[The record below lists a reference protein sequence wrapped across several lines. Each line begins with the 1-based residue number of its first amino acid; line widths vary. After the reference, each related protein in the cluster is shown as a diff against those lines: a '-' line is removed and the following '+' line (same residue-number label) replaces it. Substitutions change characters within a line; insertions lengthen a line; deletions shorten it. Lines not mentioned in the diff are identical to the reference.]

1 MTYCTILRVGSVVCS
16 GVRALAYLGVLAL
29 HADTIAASRYPDT
42 YGDSHF
48 RTSAAQGDVLKAP
61 FRILMQGEDYFT
73 GVFLVVSGFLA
84 TFVLFLRSGPLMQQ
98 VILTNA
104 DKVPSISYRLIYKHV
119 FFCEIRSTSLN
130 QSKRELS

>member
-1 MTYCTILRVGSVVCS
+1 MCS

-84 TFVLFLRSGPLMQQ
+84 SFVLFLRSGPLMQQ
-98 VILTNA
+98 VHLSNTHE
-104 DKVPSISYRLIYKHV
+104 VPSMSLHVIY
-119 FFCEIRSTSLN
+119 
-130 QSKRELS
+130 